1 VKHLLARLRALAPYA
16 RGNTSYFI
24 FMVLAVIVV
33 ALTEPLIPALMRPL
47 LDRGFQAGSLALWT
61 IPVALVGVFTLRG
74 AAGFCAQYALAAM
87 SNRSMVTLR
96 KDLFKVLQTAHPSLY
111 TTHTAS
117 SLVNTMVYEVQT
129 GANLLVYALLSL
141 LKDSLSLLA
150 LLAYLIYLNWRL
162 TLIVFLI
169 FPAVA
174 IVVKLLTKR
183 LHKLTKATQLATDEL
198 AYVVEENVLAYRT
211 VRLHEA
217 QTVQATRF
225 ETLSLKLKSLAM
237 KSTIANSLMTPL
249 TQILAAI
256 ALSAVI
262 CVALWQST
270 TSGTTVGSFVAFT
283 TAMLMLI
290 APLKH
295 LSEVASPI
303 TRGLAAIE
311 RGLDLIKTSPTEM
324 SGTQQPATPAG
335 QSSIAFN
342 NVRVRYAGSE
352 QDVLDDIQLTIAP
365 GETIAL
371 VGGSGS
377 GKTTLVNLLPRFVD
391 ITSGSISIGGLDIT
405 QWNVNDLRRQLA
417 FVSQDVVMFNDT
429 IAANI
434 ALGQHMDIAKVQA
447 AVDAANLRE
456 YVDNLPQGINTPVG
470 HDAGQLSGGQR
481 QRLAIARAIY
491 KDAPILVLDEATSAL
506 DNESEQA
513 IKVAMKRLT
522 AGRTTIIIAHRFSSI
537 EHVDRIAVMGQGS
550 ILEIGTHAQLMQLD
564 AHYAR
569 LYKLGSQA
577 LS

>member
-1 VKHLLARLRALAPYA
+1 
-16 RGNTSYFI
+16 
-24 FMVLAVIVV
+24 MVLAVIVV

-117 SLVNTMVYEVQT
+117 SLVNTIVYEVQT

-150 LLAYLIYLNWRL
+150 LLAYLVYLNWRL

-174 IVVKLLTKR
+174 LVVKLLTKR
-183 LHKLTKATQLATDEL
+183 LHKLTKATQKATDEL

-217 QTVQATRF
+217 QTVQAARF
-225 ETLSLKLKSLAM
+225 ETLSHKLKSLAM

-262 CVALWQST
+262 CVALWQSS

-311 RGLDLIKTSPTEM
+311 RGLDLIKDTPGEA
-324 SGTQQPATPAG
+324 SGNLQPKAAAG
-335 QSSIAFN
+335 QSTIVFDK
-342 NVRVRYAGSE
+342 VRVRYPGSE
-352 QDVLDDIQLTIAP
+352 QDVLHDIQLQIAP
-365 GETIAL
+365 GETLAL

-391 ITSGSISIGGLDIT
+391 TTSGSVSIAGLDIT
-405 QWNVNDLRRQLA
+405 QWNINDLRRQLA

-434 ALGQHMDIAKVQA
+434 ALGQNMDIAKVQA
-447 AVDAANLRE
+447 AVDAANLRD
-456 YVDNLPQGINTPVG
+456 YVDSLPQGIHTPVG

-550 ILEIGTHAQLMQLD
+550 ILEMGTHAQLMQLD

-577 LS
+577 LN